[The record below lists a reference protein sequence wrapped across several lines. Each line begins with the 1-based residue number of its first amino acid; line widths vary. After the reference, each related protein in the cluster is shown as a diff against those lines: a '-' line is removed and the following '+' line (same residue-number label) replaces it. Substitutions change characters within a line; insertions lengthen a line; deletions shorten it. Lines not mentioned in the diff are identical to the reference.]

1 MSTETSLTSQLRKKQ
16 GKRQMMRDVDGIKYF
31 NAKQIK
37 LIRREAR
44 GQPEIDEKKGKVNWD
59 QGMDGD

>member
-1 MSTETSLTSQLRKKQ
+1 
-16 GKRQMMRDVDGIKYF
+16 MRDVDGIKYF